1 VLLIKTKIEKEG
13 FQMTKKE
20 AEDMLKRHKKEAFW
34 DFFDFL
40 NEFFL
45 LLSGTILSSI
55 ILFVVF
61 ILPLLFWLGILK

>member
-1 VLLIKTKIEKEG
+1 MEKKEKE
-13 FQMTKKE
+13 FKVTKKKE
-20 AEDMLKRHKKEAFW
+20 LEDIIKNNRKEILW
-34 DFFDFL
+34 SFFNDI

-45 LLSGTILSSI
+45 LLPGAILSSI

>member
-1 VLLIKTKIEKEG
+1 MEKKEKE
-13 FQMTKKE
+13 FKVTKKKE
-20 AEDMLKRHKKEAFW
+20 LEDIIKNNRKEILW
-34 DFFDFL
+34 SFFNDI

-45 LLSGTILSSI
+45 LLPGAVLSSI

>member
-1 VLLIKTKIEKEG
+1 
-13 FQMTKKE
+13 MTKKE

-45 LLSGTILSSI
+45 LLPGAILSSI

>member
-1 VLLIKTKIEKEG
+1 
-13 FQMTKKE
+13 MTKKE

-45 LLSGTILSSI
+45 LLPGAILSSI

-61 ILPLLFWLGILK
+61 ILPLLFWLGILKY

>member
-1 VLLIKTKIEKEG
+1 
-13 FQMTKKE
+13 MTKKE

-45 LLSGTILSSI
+45 LLPGAILFSI

>member
-1 VLLIKTKIEKEG
+1 MLLIKTKIEKEG

-34 DFFDFL
+34 DFL

-45 LLSGTILSSI
+45 LLPGAILSSI

>member
-1 VLLIKTKIEKEG
+1 
-13 FQMTKKE
+13 MTKKE

-45 LLSGTILSSI
+45 LLPGAILSSI

-61 ILPLLFWLGILK
+61 ILPLLFWLGILKL

>member
-1 VLLIKTKIEKEG
+1 
-13 FQMTKKE
+13 MTKKE
-20 AEDMLKRHKKEAFW
+20 AEDMLKRHRKEIFW
-34 DFFDFL
+34 SFFYDI

-45 LLSGTILSSI
+45 LLLGAIASSI

>member
-1 VLLIKTKIEKEG
+1 
-13 FQMTKKE
+13 MTKKE

-45 LLSGTILSSI
+45 LLPGAVASSI

>member
-1 VLLIKTKIEKEG
+1 MEKKEKE
-13 FQMTKKE
+13 FKVTKKKE
-20 AEDMLKRHKKEAFW
+20 LEDIIKNNRKEILW
-34 DFFDFL
+34 SFFNDI

-45 LLSGTILSSI
+45 LLPGTILSSI

>member
-1 VLLIKTKIEKEG
+1 MEKKEKDYKV
-13 FQMTKKE
+13 TKKKE
-20 AEDMLKRHKKEAFW
+20 LEDIIKNNRKEILW
-34 DFFDFL
+34 SFFNDI

-45 LLSGTILSSI
+45 LLPGAILSSI

>member
-1 VLLIKTKIEKEG
+1 MLLIKTKIEKEG

-45 LLSGTILSSI
+45 LLPGTILSSI

-61 ILPLLFWLGILK
+61 ILPLLLWLGILK